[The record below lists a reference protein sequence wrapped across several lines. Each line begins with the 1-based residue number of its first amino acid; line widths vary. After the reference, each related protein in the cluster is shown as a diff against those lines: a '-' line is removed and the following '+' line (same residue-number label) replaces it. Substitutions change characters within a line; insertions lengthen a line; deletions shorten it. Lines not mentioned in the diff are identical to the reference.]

1 MTVSDHPLSYG
12 TAGQITSI
20 FAISYPKGKAYYN
33 TKSAV

>member
-20 FAISYPKGKAYYN
+20 FAISYPKDE
-33 TKSAV
+33 VLI